1 MQTQSGDL
9 SFWRTSLKHR
19 NIALD
24 DLHWVLD
31 DGSSIDAM
39 FAMYDHYVP
48 GSPLQTI
55 LDFIHPRSSQ
65 FTQKRWEYR
74 PSTSPNGIGMW
85 HAETHFTLADLYHLR
100 NYSIATGRTQCA
112 TLGCWTSGLL
122 YNKSTLQAER
132 PNTSCAT
139 FPMDMPLVPTLPLHP
154 KIQFF
159 VWHMLHGGI
168 NTCTRLHKFLPEISP
183 ECLCHCL
190 SEETLDDLFAHSSFA
205 KLVWQ
210 HFPHY
215 LPNPTQYH
223 TARYRFWNTNPSA
236 CAFGLVL
243 LLYLWKARNSYLFQ
257 TTPLHPYTIHAK
269 AISLLQLQNVSNKF
283 RDSTWCGQRR

>member
-1 MQTQSGDL
+1 MTYIGCWMMDL
-9 SFWRTSLKHR
+9 ALMLRTLCMITTFRAPSPANHTR
-19 NIALD
+19 
-24 DLHWVLD
+24 HH
-31 DGSSIDAM
+31 SSKIIPI
-39 FAMYDHYVP
+39 YP
-48 GSPLQTI
+48 
-55 LDFIHPRSSQ
+55 
-65 FTQKRWEYR
+65 KRWEYR

-85 HAETHFTLADLYHLR
+85 HAETHFTLADLYHLQ

-122 YNKSTLQAER
+122 YNKSTLQAHR
-132 PNTSCAT
+132 HNTSCAT

-168 NTCTRLHKFLPEISP
+168 NTCARLHKFLSEISP
-183 ECLCHCL
+183 ECLCHCQ

-223 TARYRFWNTNPSA
+223 TARYRFWNTNPSV
-236 CAFGLVL
+236 VL
-243 LLYLWKARNSYLFQ
+243 L
-257 TTPLHPYTIHAK
+257 
-269 AISLLQLQNVSNKF
+269 
-283 RDSTWCGQRR
+283 D